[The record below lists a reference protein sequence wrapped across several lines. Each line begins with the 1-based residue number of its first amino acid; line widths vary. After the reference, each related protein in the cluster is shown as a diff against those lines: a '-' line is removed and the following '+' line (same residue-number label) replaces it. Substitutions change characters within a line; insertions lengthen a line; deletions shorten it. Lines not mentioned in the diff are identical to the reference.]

1 MARPKKYGLD
11 YFPLDVVFYSDTKVN
26 RLKARYG
33 NNGVMVFIIL
43 LCKIYEKGFYVDYDD
58 DIILDI
64 SFILSVKENFT
75 RQVIKYLISGSM
87 LDSKLADE
95 CKILTSCPIQRR
107 FQGSKRT
114 PVRVNAAYWL
124 LEKEETASLI
134 QLYHNEDKCYNNE
147 GFCNKNPDK
156 CAENETDKSRVDK
169 SRVDKREKADKP
181 PDLSPI
187 NTVVDL
193 FNSICTQMP
202 KVKAVGEKR
211 TAKINGLLKAYD
223 KNTIQAVFLSAHK
236 SDFLN
241 GKNDRGWTATF
252 DWIIVPD
259 NFRKVMEGNY
269 DNRQSK
275 KEDTMSSFDLSDIM
289 GLANRF
295 GDI

>member
-11 YFPLDVVFYSDTKVN
+11 YFPLDVNFYADTKIR
-26 RLKARYG
+26 RLRARFG
-33 NNGVMVFIIL
+33 NDGVMVYIII
-43 LCKIYEKGFYVDYDD
+43 LCKIYEQGFYIDYNEDLV
-58 DIILDI
+58 LDI
-64 SFILSVKENFT
+64 SDDLNVSENFI
-75 RQVIKYLISGSM
+75 RQVVQYLLSRSL
-87 LDSKLADE
+87 LDSKLAMSGQ
-95 CKILTSCPIQRR
+95 LTSAAIQRR
-107 FQGSKRT
+107 FQGAKRT
-114 PVRVNAAYWL
+114 PVRVNGAYWL

-134 QLYHNEDKCYNNE
+134 QLYHNEDKCNNNE

-156 CAENETDKSRVDK
+156 CAENKTDKSRVDK
-169 SRVDKREKADKP
+169 SRVDKRERADKP

-269 DNRQSK
+269 DNRESK
-275 KEDTMSSFDLSDIM
+275 MDDTMKSFDLSDIM